1 MKNLTNKQLRT
12 LIREE
17 LEKTDGYNELT
28 LREKKELEEGLFDRF
43 KAGAAGALAGGA
55 AALKNVGAKIG
66 GGARAA
72 LGAAKGVATGE
83 TQSPVEYKTYNATEI
98 ANVTKALSRIKG
110 FLKQTEAA
118 KANLRADAE
127 KMTFPQGFQGLKR
140 YFQAAIEGDSEAL
153 SGLEQGLEALKK
165 GDVTTAQTY
174 VKKMGPN
181 QTGGAIPAEPGLL
194 GRVGTTLNVPQMQQ
208 QVAEAIANRVVRK
221 ISKRY

>member
-17 LEKTDGYNELT
+17 LEKTEGYHEMT
-28 LREKKELEEGLFDRF
+28 VSEKQELEEGLYDRF

-55 AALKNVGAKIG
+55 AALKDIGSRVGGAALSGYRGAK
-66 GGARAA
+66 GA
-72 LGAAKGVATGE
+72 LTKT
-83 TQSPVEYKTYNATEI
+83 TQAPVEMKSYNAAEI

-118 KANLRADAE
+118 KADLRADAE

-174 VKKMGPN
+174 IKKMGPN

-194 GRVGTTLNVPQMQQ
+194 GRVGTTLNVPQMA
-208 QVAEAIANRVVRK
+208 AEAIANRVVRK